1 MNSPKFSVFTIRDGS
16 MKCVFPRNSVTGR
29 AEEEWMGNIGE
40 SIEYSNKVES
50 SKMTTKVE
58 TIVSFKRPASIETV
72 TSDLFKLLSEN
83 DWSVIGFVGSETFR
97 NLVCVK
103 QTINVSVIFNKIRD
117 QIESVTDEDFI
128 IENSSVVKGSKL

>member
-50 SKMTTKVE
+50 SKMTTKIE

-83 DWSVIGFVGSETFR
+83 DWSVIGFVGNETFR

-103 QTINVSVIFNKIRD
+103 QTINVSVIFNKIRE
-117 QIESVTDEDFI
+117 QIESVVDEDFI
-128 IENSSVVKGSKL
+128 IENSSVAKSSKL

>member
-83 DWSVIGFVGSETFR
+83 DWSVIGFAGSETFR

>member
-58 TIVSFKRPASIETV
+58 TIVSFKTPASIETV

-117 QIESVTDEDFI
+117 QIENVTDEDFI

>member
-58 TIVSFKRPASIETV
+58 TIVSFKTPASIETV

-97 NLVCVK
+97 NLVFCGRI
-103 QTINVSVIFNKIRD
+103 T
-117 QIESVTDEDFI
+117 
-128 IENSSVVKGSKL
+128 